1 MRCDMR
7 VEKEILDMF
16 ERIRV
21 ELGGVD
27 ICVNNAGLINN
38 APLLSS
44 PTEKWRE
51 MLDVSYTLFVLV
63 CKSHHLLDTADVN

>member
-1 MRCDMR
+1 MQCNLRE
-7 VEKEILDMF
+7 EKEILDMF
-16 ERIRV
+16 EKIRV

-44 PTEKWRE
+44 PTDKWRE
-51 MLDVSYTLFVLV
+51 MLDVSYALFVEISPLV
-63 CKSHHLLDTADVN
+63 SALKHSDT